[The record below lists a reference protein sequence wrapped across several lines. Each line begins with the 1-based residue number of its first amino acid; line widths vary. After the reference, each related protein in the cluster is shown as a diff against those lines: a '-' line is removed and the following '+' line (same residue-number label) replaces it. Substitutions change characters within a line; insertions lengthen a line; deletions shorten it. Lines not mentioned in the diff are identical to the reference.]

1 MNKLDQMIETG
12 ETSEIKVFDAAHG
25 VYSINY
31 NGENTFSDPHSCGF
45 EQVYGKAVSLP

>member
-25 VYSINY
+25 VYSII
-31 NGENTFSDPHSCGF
+31 
-45 EQVYGKAVSLP
+45 